1 MLGKRKINIL
11 LILLALILPNLL
23 FGASINTSGA
33 ENVLD
38 SIKVALFALAGI
50 VITVLIAYVSFKVMH
65 QGRPIDEMTKIIVG
79 GALLASASA
88 VGGVFAS
95 FIQ

>member
-11 LILLALILPNLL
+11 LMLLALILPNLL

-38 SIKVALFALAGI
+38 SIKVALFAVAGI
-50 VITVLIAYVSFKVMH
+50 TITVLIAYVSFKVMH

>member
-1 MLGKRKINIL
+1 MLGKKKIN
-11 LILLALILPNLL
+11 LILILMALVLPNLL

-33 ENVLD
+33 NNVLEA
-38 SIKVALFALAGI
+38 IKLALFAVAGI
-50 VITVLIAYVSFKVMH
+50 TITVLIAYVSFKVMH